1 MFLGL
6 PSFCFRKEYAER
18 FMWRKPVS
26 YTLKAQARKT
36 SGFIELLVDP
46 PSAER
51 EGSRV
56 AAVNCVKRE
65 SWIDFWGRNAQGSIV
80 VCRSLFRL
88 GLLLL
93 LCSFPGLALAGSPQ
107 PPVSQE
113 GQSGVPVARGTGA
126 SAGLPDQQSLGSIS
140 GKVVDQT
147 GSIIGGVQ
155 IRLTREDQ
163 SESQEVFSDTDGQFS
178 FVNVPPVSFQL
189 AITLEGFATQ
199 VVSGT
204 VGPGETYIVPQIVLA
219 VETQVTQVTVGL
231 TQVELAEVQI
241 KDQEKQRVLGI
252 IPNFYVSYV
261 PNAVALTPKQKF
273 ELAWKSSVD
282 PFTFVAV
289 GAVAGASQAGDQFSG
304 YGQGAQGYAKRYGAA
319 YGDVVIGTFLGSAIL
334 PSLLKQDPRYFY
346 KGTGSTR
353 SRVLYALASPFIC
366 KGDNG
371 RWQPDYSYVL
381 GNFAAA
387 GIANLYYPS
396 SDRDGAGA
404 VIGTALIRF
413 GENAVASVFQ
423 EFVVRKLTR
432 NLPARGTAQP

>member
-1 MFLGL
+1 MG
-6 PSFCFRKEYAER
+6 
-18 FMWRKPVS
+18 RKPVS
-26 YTLKAQARKT
+26 YILKARAQKT
-36 SGFIELLVDP
+36 SGSKERMLDP
-46 PSAER
+46 PSTES
-51 EGSRV
+51 EHSKV
-56 AAVNCVKRE
+56 TAVNCVKKD
-65 SWIDFWGRNAQGSIV
+65 SWKDSWGRNTRGSIV
-80 VCRSLFRL
+80 SCQSLFWVVL
-88 GLLLL
+88 GAL
-93 LCSFPGLALAGSPQ
+93 LCSFPGAVLAGSPQ
-107 PPVSQE
+107 PPVLQE

-126 SAGLPDQQSLGSIS
+126 SAGLRDQQSLGSIS

-178 FVNVPPVSFQL
+178 FVGVVPGAFRL
-189 AITLEGFATQ
+189 TITLEGFTTQ
-199 VVSGT
+199 VLSGT
-204 VGPGETYIVPQIVLA
+204 VGPGEAYIAPQIVLA

-346 KGTGSTR
+346 KGTGSAR
-353 SRVLYALASPFIC
+353 SRILYALASPVIC

-371 RWQPDYSYVL
+371 RWQPNYSYVL

-404 VIGTALIRF
+404 VIGTALIRL

-423 EFVVRKLTR
+423 EFIVRKLTR

>member
-1 MFLGL
+1 MLLGL

-18 FMWRKPVS
+18 LMGRKPVS
-26 YTLKAQARKT
+26 YVLKARARKT
-36 SGFIELLVDP
+36 SGFKEPIVDP
-46 PSAER
+46 SSAER
-51 EGSRV
+51 EGSKV
-56 AAVNCVKRE
+56 AAVNCMRRE
-65 SWIDFWGRNAQGSIV
+65 SWKDFWGRNAPGSIV
-80 VCRSLFRL
+80 GSRSLFRL
-88 GLLLL
+88 GLLLM
-93 LCSFPGLALAGSPQ
+93 LCSLPGLVLAGSLRPS
-107 PPVSQE
+107 VLQE

-126 SAGLPDQQSLGSIS
+126 SAGLPLQQSLGSIS
-140 GKVVDQT
+140 GSVFDQS

-163 SESQEVFSDTDGQFS
+163 SPSQEVFSDTDGQFS
-178 FVNVPPVSFQL
+178 FVDVVPGAFRL
-189 AITLEGFATQ
+189 TITLEGFTTQ
-199 VVSGT
+199 VLSGT
-204 VGPGETYIVPQIVLA
+204 VGPGEAYIAPQIVLA

-319 YGDVVIGTFLGSAIL
+319 YGDVVIGTFLGSAVL

-346 KGTGSTR
+346 KGTGSAR
-353 SRVLYALASPFIC
+353 SRILYALASPVIC

-371 RWQPDYSYVL
+371 RWQPNYSYVL

-404 VIGTALIRF
+404 VIGTALIRL

-423 EFVVRKLTR
+423 
-432 NLPARGTAQP
+432 